1 MTSSTQDLPPLPDW
15 SSSVEPEDLLLP
27 RRWLRQVR
35 EHRGLTQRQ
44 LIERMADQDPP
55 CRMAFASYG
64 RLETGRRSIS
74 ELPHIQQAGLRQAL
88 DIPVEIWEQVFR
100 ERER

>member
-1 MTSSTQDLPPLPDW
+1 MTSSDLPPLPDW

-35 EHRGLTQRQ
+35 ENRGLTQRQ

-74 ELPHIQQAGLRQAL
+74 ELPLPLQVGLRQAL
-88 DIPVEIWEQVFR
+88 EIPVEVWAQVFM
-100 ERER
+100 ERKR